1 MTSMPDT
8 ARGAPIRSRSLPAA
22 AESALVLALL
32 LIGWEVLA
40 RTALAGS
47 FALAAPTD
55 VLIHL
60 AERGPLFA
68 RNVAA
73 TLETALKGF
82 IIGNAIAI
90 ALALAIVQAPALEKP
105 VFSAALAIYSIPIIA
120 LAPILLVL
128 LDRAAAMVAL
138 SALGVI
144 FTTLVATTLGLRSA
158 DPAALNVVHVLGG
171 GAVSKLA
178 RVRCVSALPS
188 LFAGLRIAAPAAVLG
203 ATVGEFMGA
212 ERGLGVLI
220 TGALASLETTRVWAV
235 AVLAT
240 LLSGGAYAALGWLGR
255 RLTPWADGMPVT
267 LATDPGAAP
276 GHVSGASQAGG
287 VLRAVAINVAVV
299 FGGWALFI
307 GLAGL
312 NPFFAKGPADVW
324 AFLATDADAAR
335 NRALIFGGLA
345 VTVGNAGLGFVAGLA
360 GGTLAAVVF
369 VLRPSLERAIMPV
382 AITLRSIPILATAPL
397 VILMLG
403 RTLTATTVIIAILSF
418 FPTMINVMSG
428 MRLTRRALVEV
439 LKTLGAGRWT
449 ILWRAELPS
458 ALPAIMASARIAV
471 PASILGAVIIE
482 WLITGVGMGNAIL
495 AGVYNADYAV
505 LWAVTAV
512 LTLVSMGAYGLIAL
526 AERAVLRRFAPEQL
540 P

>member
-8 ARGAPIRSRSLPAA
+8 ARGSAIPSRSLPAA
-22 AESALVLALL
+22 AELALVLALL

-55 VLIHL
+55 VLVHL

-82 IIGNAIAI
+82 VIGNAIAI
-90 ALALAIVQAPALEKP
+90 ALALAIVQAPALERP

-220 TGALASLETTRVWAV
+220 TGALASFETTRVWAV

-345 VTVGNAGLGFVAGLA
+345 VTCRQCGARLCGRSRRRDARGRRV
-360 GGTLAAVVF
+360 
-369 VLRPSLERAIMPV
+369 RA
-382 AITLRSIPILATAPL
+382 APL
-397 VILMLG
+397 
-403 RTLTATTVIIAILSF
+403 A
-418 FPTMINVMSG
+418 
-428 MRLTRRALVEV
+428 
-439 LKTLGAGRWT
+439 
-449 ILWRAELPS
+449 
-458 ALPAIMASARIAV
+458 
-471 PASILGAVIIE
+471 
-482 WLITGVGMGNAIL
+482 
-495 AGVYNADYAV
+495 
-505 LWAVTAV
+505 
-512 LTLVSMGAYGLIAL
+512 
-526 AERAVLRRFAPEQL
+526 
-540 P
+540 